1 MRMKKIFL
9 VLAAALC
16 VATVSAQSKFES
28 QVKQA
33 AQTIASQKWSVG
45 LRLGSGAQVDAECFY
60 AGDKYVEARLG
71 LGWIGGLGA
80 DCSVLH
86 NWNCCNWDWTPQ
98 AGKWFLDAG
107 VGATIGGGK
116 AHCSFGVAGQV
127 KFGIKFNKV
136 PIRLAIDLTPS
147 VGPWVVYGHKVSTEV
162 PTYDSTGAQT
172 GTETV
177 TVKQKAQWGFYST
190 GLLNGAISAT
200 WCF

>member
-33 AQTIASQKWSVG
+33 AQTVAAQKWSVG
-45 LRLGSGAQVDAECFY
+45 LRAGAGAQVKAECFY
-60 AGDKYVEARLG
+60 AGDKYFEGL
-71 LGWIGGLGA
+71 LGWGFLTGA
-80 DCSVLH
+80 LDFTVIH
-86 NWNCCNWDWTPQ
+86 NWNCYNWDWTPQ
-98 AGKWFLDAG
+98 AGSWFLDAG
-107 VGATIGGGK
+107 VGANIGGSK
-116 AHCSFGVAGQV
+116 AHCSFGIAGQV

-136 PIRLAIDLTPS
+136 PIRLAIDVTPS
-147 VGPWVVYGHKVSTEV
+147 VGPWVVYGQKVSTEV

-177 TVKQKAQWGFYST
+177 TVKQKAKWGFYST
-190 GLLNGAISAT
+190 GLLNAAISAT

>member
-33 AQTIASQKWSVG
+33 AQTVAAQKWSVG

-71 LGWIGGLGA
+71 LGWIGGFGA

-107 VGATIGGGK
+107 VGATIGGAK
-116 AHCSFGVAGQV
+116 HVMWVGVAGQV

-136 PIRLAIDLTPS
+136 PIRLAIDVTPS
-147 VGPWVVYGHKVSTEV
+147 VGPWVVYGQKVSTEV

-172 GTETV
+172 GTETI
-177 TVKQKAQWGFYST
+177 TAKQNAKWGFYST
-190 GLLNGAISAT
+190 GLLNAAISAT